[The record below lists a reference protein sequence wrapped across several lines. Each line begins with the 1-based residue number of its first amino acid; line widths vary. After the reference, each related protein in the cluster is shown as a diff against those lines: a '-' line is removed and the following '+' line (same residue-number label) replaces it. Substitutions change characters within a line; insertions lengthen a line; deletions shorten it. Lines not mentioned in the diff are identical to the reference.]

1 MKRRKALQIL
11 NVFMAIDFL
20 ILVSTAITKN
30 FWLERGLYQSIHA
43 LPGFLFAGMTAL
55 HLLLNREWLRKNYFS
70 K

>member
-1 MKRRKALQIL
+1 MKKRKALQVL
-11 NVFMAIDFL
+11 NAIMAIDFL

-43 LPGFLFAGMTAL
+43 LPGFLFAGMTGL
-55 HLLLNREWLRKNYFS
+55 HLILNRDWIKKNYFS